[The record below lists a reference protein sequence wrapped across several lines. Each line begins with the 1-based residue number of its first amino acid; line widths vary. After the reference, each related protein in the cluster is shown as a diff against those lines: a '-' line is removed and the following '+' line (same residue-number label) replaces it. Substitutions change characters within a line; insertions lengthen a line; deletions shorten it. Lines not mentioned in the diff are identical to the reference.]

1 MIAFAVPFLI
11 SLNWMMIMAMMVML
25 MLIMLMMIMIHDGD
39 NNDDVDDN
47 SKAFSK
53 AFAVPFLIPCLA
65 NRPLS
70 SSSAKTSSNGDPR
83 LVYLYI

>member
-1 MIAFAVPFLI
+1 
-11 SLNWMMIMAMMVML
+11 MMMMALMMML
-25 MLIMLMMIMIHDGD
+25 MTIMLMMIMIHDGD

-47 SKAFSK
+47 SEAFLK
-53 AFAVPFLIPCLA
+53 VFAVPFLIPCLA